1 MTKESQPRGFVISIL
16 RIQLVAEPHQ
26 LPPVVGYNPVTI
38 EGPFTKAEPHL
49 LPQRAKPWDPLPP
62 LPGEVGGADDLVRIM
77 AKLWGKG
84 QRRSRA
90 PPSSDDDR
98 RIDRLAR
105 ACTGA
110 FATPSSPLR

>member
-26 LPPVVGYNPVTI
+26 HNPVTI

-84 QRRSRA
+84 QSRSRA
-90 PPSSDDDR
+90 SPSSDDDR
-98 RIDRLAR
+98 HIDRLAR
-105 ACTGA
+105 ARTGA